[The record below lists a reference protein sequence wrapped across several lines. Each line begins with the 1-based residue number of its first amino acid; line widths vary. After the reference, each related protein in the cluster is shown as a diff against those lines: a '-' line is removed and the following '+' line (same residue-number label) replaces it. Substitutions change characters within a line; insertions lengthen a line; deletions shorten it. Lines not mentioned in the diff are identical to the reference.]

1 LVCSFASCNTIEE
14 QNIETDDDYTTSCPI
29 PEYYSDHFDAY
40 IDNFSKWLNALLEDN
55 PTFGDYAIRMLDK
68 YSVET
73 KAQLKD
79 RETVII
85 NNKEI
90 PILSQRLE
98 RRFIELKNIVQGGT
112 LQGISV
118 MRVAR
123 IVEKGTDI
131 FAELYREFDI
141 CQYIL
146 GKKIVAVTAM
156 QNDNTLNVIAT
167 AEDDIVC
174 TLEIS
179 ATLAKGEIAKDK
191 HEIISQR
198 GIACDIVVDAQL
210 KQDSIYVFGAEN
222 KKFTDVDFELYGL
235 SIEDIAVVRSAFT
248 IAQKGTKDKMIAIDS
263 NLKVLV
269 EKAKASVVT
278 GERQV
283 I

>member
-1 LVCSFASCNTIEE
+1 MITDYLVKKGEYVMVDL
-14 QNIETDDDYTTSCPI
+14 QN
-29 PEYYSDHFDAY
+29 
-40 IDNFSKWLNALLEDN
+40 KLE
-55 PTFGDYAIRMLDK
+55 FLLDK

-73 KAQLKD
+73 KAVLKD
-79 RETVII
+79 CATTVIDGV
-85 NNKEI
+85 ET
-90 PILSQRLE
+90 PILSHRLE

-123 IVEKGTDI
+123 IVERGSDI
-131 FAELYREFDI
+131 YAELYRELDI

-146 GKKIVAVTAM
+146 GRKIVAITAM

-174 TLEIS
+174 TIEIS

-198 GIACDIVVDAQL
+198 GIACDVVVDAQL

-248 IAQKGTKDKMIAIDS
+248 VAQKGTKNEMIAIDE

-269 EKAKASVVT
+269 EKAKASVES

>member
-1 LVCSFASCNTIEE
+1 MKILQE
-14 QNIETDDDYTTSCPI
+14 
-29 PEYYSDHFDAY
+29 
-40 IDNFSKWLNALLEDN
+40 KLE
-55 PTFGDYAIRMLDK
+55 FLLDK
-68 YSVET
+68 YSVKT
-73 KAQLKD
+73 KAEFKD
-79 RETVII
+79 CKTAVIDGV
-85 NNKEI
+85 EA
-90 PILSQRLE
+90 PILSHRLE

-123 IVEKGTDI
+123 IIEKGSDI
-131 FAELYREFDI
+131 YDALYREIDL
-141 CQYIL
+141 CQFIL
-146 GKKIVAVTAM
+146 GRKIVGITAM

-167 AEDDIVC
+167 AEEGIVC
-174 TLEIS
+174 TIEIS
-179 ATLAKGEIAKDK
+179 STPEKGEIPKDK

-198 GIACDIVVDAQL
+198 GIACDVVVDAQL

-235 SIEDIAVVRSAFT
+235 SLEDIAVVRSAFT
-248 IAQKGTKDKMIAIDS
+248 IAQKDTKEEMIALDS

-269 EKAKASVVT
+269 EKAKASVKT

>member
-1 LVCSFASCNTIEE
+1 MKILQEKLQF
-14 QNIETDDDYTTSCPI
+14 
-29 PEYYSDHFDAY
+29 
-40 IDNFSKWLNALLEDN
+40 L
-55 PTFGDYAIRMLDK
+55 LDK
-68 YSVET
+68 YSVE
-73 KAQLKD
+73 AAAELKD
-79 RETVII
+79 CKTAAI
-85 NNKEI
+85 NGTDT
-90 PILSQRLE
+90 PILSHRLE

-118 MRVAR
+118 MRIAR
-123 IVEKGTDI
+123 IVEKSADI
-131 FAELYREFDI
+131 FAELYRELDI

-146 GKKIVAVTAM
+146 GKKIVAITAM

-167 AEDDIVC
+167 AEDAIVC
-174 TLEIS
+174 TIEIS
-179 ATLAKGEIAKDK
+179 ATLDKGEIAKDK

-198 GIACDIVVDAQL
+198 GIACDVVVDAQL

-248 IAQKGTKDKMIAIDS
+248 IAQKDTKDEMIAIDRT
-263 NLKVLV
+263 LKILV
-269 EKAKASVVT
+269 DKAQISVKT

>member
-1 LVCSFASCNTIEE
+1 MKLLQEKL
-14 QNIETDDDYTTSCPI
+14 
-29 PEYYSDHFDAY
+29 
-40 IDNFSKWLNALLEDN
+40 NFL
-55 PTFGDYAIRMLDK
+55 LDK